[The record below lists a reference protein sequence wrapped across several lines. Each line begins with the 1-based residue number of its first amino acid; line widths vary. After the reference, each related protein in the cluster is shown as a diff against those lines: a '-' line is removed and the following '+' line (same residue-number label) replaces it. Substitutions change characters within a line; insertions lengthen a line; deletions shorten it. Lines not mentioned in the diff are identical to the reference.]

1 MLPPSIH
8 GPLSHSLLILHRMA
22 SPHLGLLQHDPLSSQ
37 SSSLFIWRS
46 ASLLR
51 LAEACACLTVFWLSK
66 SLLAFPPLHILR
78 IFQSLAWVALCTK
91 PSWTPPGLNPC
102 FFPSSS
108 GAFSLWCW
116 LCTYC
121 TTSSLLLQMCPME
134 QPVFIKFCFCWPPL
148 STGNLSTSIMEK
160 MLTLTLFARLW
171 RHMCVFFFGSRER
184 LSFDSDLSLDGHV

>member
-66 SLLAFPPLHILR
+66 SPLAFPPLHILR

-91 PSWTPPGLNPC
+91 PSWTPPGLNPA
-102 FFPSSS
+102 FFLLPLGPSLCD
-108 GAFSLWCW
+108 ADFVLTAQHPVYFSKCVPWNSRC
-116 LCTYC
+116 
-121 TTSSLLLQMCPME
+121 LLSF
-134 QPVFIKFCFCWPPL
+134 VFADHLLALEIYLPPL
-148 STGNLSTSIMEK
+148 
-160 MLTLTLFARLW
+160 W
-171 RHMCVFFFGSRER
+171 RKC
-184 LSFDSDLSLDGHV
+184 